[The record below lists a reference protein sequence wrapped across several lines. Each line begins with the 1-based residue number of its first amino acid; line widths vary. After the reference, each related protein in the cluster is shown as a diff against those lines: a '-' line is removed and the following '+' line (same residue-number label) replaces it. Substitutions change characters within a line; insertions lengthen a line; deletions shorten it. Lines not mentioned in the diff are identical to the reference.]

1 MRQLFVAAC
10 DGRACVRMVRGWV
23 VGVIKAV
30 RETAWKKGDTGVG
43 AAILAL
49 LLAGC
54 GGLTFEPHDEV
65 PAAVRAVDGA
75 GDAATASAVSTASGE
90 PERWR
95 DDKVWPQ
102 RLAVRSGLGSWARGQ
117 VDPARPIMG
126 TIVPVTGPVQAAGT
140 SRPAQEKVERELY
153 VDVQALMQRRTGRSV
168 WRNYT
173 VVGEGPGSY
182 LFVTSDD
189 PYASDVWDGPAGKPS
204 AYFKFMSARP
214 AAAAGAAGREVV
226 FTDDQSAV
234 TAKAG
239 KRAGRDDEQRLIIER
254 TWFVLYAPKPRDGTG
269 NVNGVAE
276 KPKGLI
282 VLLPGMFGTPR
293 PTVEQFVGEL
303 RAQNYAVLRAL
314 SHPSRFT
321 EQVTFGVVESADLQP
336 QAELVAR
343 TLTDRA
349 AESAYAV
356 QAALLHAKDTTP
368 ELRDVPVTL
377 LGLSGGAMVAP
388 TVVARSPGSFNS
400 AVLIAGGADFLQVA
414 LESNYKDLVDALHF
428 VWFPTKPARPE
439 PAARPDGRT
448 APSFGMM
455 RADDKPPAEL
465 LARFV
470 ELYHAAAPLDNVSTA
485 SALKGLR
492 TLFILATGDK
502 AVPYARGVQ
511 LWEAAG
517 KPDRYLTSGGHEL
530 LFLFLPNS
538 FGAIVKWIESG
549 KEAARVEGGQ
559 GGGTG
564 DSSDGGVVRIK
575 P

>member
-1 MRQLFVAAC
+1 MKHCTAEICRAFAHPTAAKSLI
-10 DGRACVRMVRGWV
+10 A
-23 VGVIKAV
+23 GVLLS
-30 RETAWKKGDTGVG
+30 
-43 AAILAL
+43 AAS

-54 GGLTFEPHDEV
+54 SGLTFEPHDNATAVV
-65 PAAVRAVDGA
+65 PAADAANG
-75 GDAATASAVSTASGE
+75 GNEAATAGE

-95 DDKVWPQ
+95 DNGVWPQ
-102 RLAVRSGLGSWARGQ
+102 RLAVRSGLGSWARANM
-117 VDPARPIMG
+117 DPARPVMG

-153 VDVQALMQRRTGRSV
+153 GDVQTLMQRRTGRSV

-214 AAAAGAAGREVV
+214 AAAAGAAGREVI
-226 FTDDQSAV
+226 FTDDQTSA
-234 TAKAG
+234 AG
-239 KRAGRDDEQRLIIER
+239 KTGKRVGRSDDEQRLIIER
-254 TWFVLYAPKPRDGTG
+254 TWFVLYPPKPREGAGT
-269 NVNGVAE
+269 AD
-276 KPKGLI
+276 KPRGFI

-293 PTVEQFVGEL
+293 PTVEEFVGEL
-303 RAQNYAVLRAL
+303 RARNYAVLRAL
-314 SHPSRFT
+314 AHPSRFT
-321 EQVTFGVVESADLQP
+321 EQVTFGIVESAELQP
-336 QAELVAR
+336 QAELVAK

-349 AESAYAV
+349 AECAYAV

-377 LGLSGGAMVAP
+377 VGLSGGAMVLP
-388 TVVARSPGSFNS
+388 TVVARNPAAFDG

-414 LESNYKDLVDALHF
+414 LESNYKDMVDALHF
-428 VWFPTKPARPE
+428 VWFPNKPAKPE

-448 APSFGMM
+448 APSLGMM
-455 RADDKPPAEL
+455 RADEKPPAAL

-485 SALKGLR
+485 SSLKGLR
-492 TLFILATGDK
+492 TLFILATADK
-502 AVPYARGVQ
+502 AVPYKRGVQ

-538 FGAIVKWIESG
+538 FGVIINWIEAG
-549 KEAARVEGGQ
+549 ERAAKP
-559 GGGTG
+559 GTVG
-564 DSSDGGVVRIK
+564 PSVQSRSNASTPV
-575 P
+575 PATTPAAQ

>member
-1 MRQLFVAAC
+1 MKHCFTKICLASLGGSAA
-10 DGRACVRMVRGWV
+10 RAVIA
-23 VGVIKAV
+23 GVLL
-30 RETAWKKGDTGVG
+30 
-43 AAILAL
+43 AAGS

-54 GGLTFEPHDEV
+54 GGLTFEPHEGAT
-65 PAAVRAVDGA
+65 AALPAVDAAAGGA
-75 GDAATASAVSTASGE
+75 GSAPVSG

-95 DDKVWPQ
+95 DDGVWPQ
-102 RLAVRSGLGSWARGQ
+102 RLAVRSGLGSWARAN

-126 TIVPVTGPVQAAGT
+126 TIVPVAGPVQAAGT

-153 VDVQALMQRRTGRSV
+153 SDVQALMQRRTGRNV

-214 AAAAGAAGREVV
+214 AAAAGAAGREVI
-226 FTDDQSAV
+226 FTDDQSSNAG
-234 TAKAG
+234 KAG
-239 KRAGRDDEQRLIIER
+239 RRTGRGNDEQRLIIER
-254 TWFVLYAPKPRDGTG
+254 TWFVLYPPKPREGSGAAD
-269 NVNGVAE
+269 
-276 KPKGLI
+276 KPRGLI
-282 VLLPGMFGTPR
+282 VLLPGIFGTPR
-293 PTVEQFVGEL
+293 PTVEGFVGEL
-303 RAQNYAVLRAL
+303 RARNYAVLRAL
-314 SHPSRFT
+314 AHPSRFT
-321 EQVTFGVVESADLQP
+321 EQVTFGIVESSDLQP

-349 AESAYAV
+349 AECAYAV
-356 QAALLHAKDTTP
+356 QAALLHTKDITP

-388 TVVARSPGSFNS
+388 TVVARNPGAFNG

-414 LESNYKDLVDALHF
+414 LESNYKDMVDALHF
-428 VWFPTKPARPE
+428 VWFPNKPAKPA

-448 APSFGMM
+448 APSLGMM
-455 RADDKPPAEL
+455 RADAKPPAAL

-492 TLFILATGDK
+492 TLFILARADK

-538 FGAIVKWIESG
+538 FGAIINWIEAG
-549 KEAARVEGGQ
+549 ERVTALGVAGRGGQ
-559 GGGTG
+559 GSSSVGGPLPGPATTP
-564 DSSDGGVVRIK
+564 VTR
-575 P
+575 